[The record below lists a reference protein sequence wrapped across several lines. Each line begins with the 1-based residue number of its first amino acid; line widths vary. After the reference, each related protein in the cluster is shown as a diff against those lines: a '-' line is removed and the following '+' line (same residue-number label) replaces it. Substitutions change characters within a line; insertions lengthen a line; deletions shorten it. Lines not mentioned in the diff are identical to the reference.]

1 MQIPLLRHLEFTIC
15 YYAASSL
22 RSNAHEF
29 CTVNS
34 RFRIISYVVSF
45 LPYYWR
51 TLQVLHPPIETLICP
66 DCNNITI
73 IFLERLYLRSSVLKC
88 IRRYLEEG
96 YYPEQLGNAGKYIS
110 TMIAAAA
117 RIKYAMTPTPFW
129 LAAVIVSSAVA
140 TLYQLYWDFVKDW
153 GFFSS
158 SSKNAFL
165 RNDLV
170 LGLKSIYYVSI
181 VSALFCETL
190 IQPFISQTTA
200 LALSSVTIKESKSQ
214 SSIKWSYD
222 GDARATWTKSLR
234 PFFFFLP
241 INRCSMKCL
250 SVYAVYEN
258 TIECV
263 LVFNRVVS
271 LFPILSV

>member
-15 YYAASSL
+15 YYTASSL
-22 RSNAHEF
+22 RSNPHEI

-34 RFRIISYVVSF
+34 RFRIVSYVVSF

-51 TLQVLHPPIETLICP
+51 TLQVLDPPIETPICP
-66 DCNNITI
+66 DCNHITI
-73 IFLERLYLRSSVLKC
+73 IFLLRLYLQSSVLKC

-110 TMIAAAA
+110 AIIAAAA

-129 LAAVIVSSAVA
+129 LAAVIVASAVA

-158 SSKNAFL
+158 GSKNAFL

-170 LGLKSIYYVSI
+170 LGHKSIYYVSI
-181 VSALFCETL
+181 VSTLFCE
-190 IQPFISQTTA
+190 
-200 LALSSVTIKESKSQ
+200 
-214 SSIKWSYD
+214 
-222 GDARATWTKSLR
+222 
-234 PFFFFLP
+234 
-241 INRCSMKCL
+241 
-250 SVYAVYEN
+250 
-258 TIECV
+258 
-263 LVFNRVVS
+263 
-271 LFPILSV
+271 